1 MIENQENVLRYT
13 LAVTMAES
21 MLEKGIIS
29 KEEYGKIELK
39 LCKKY
44 CINLSSIFRKNR
56 WL

>member
-29 KEEYGKIELK
+29 KEEYEKIELK
-39 LCKKY
+39 FCEKY
-44 CINLSSIFRKNR
+44 CINFSSIFRKIAG
-56 WL
+56 